1 MFQMVG
7 SDQDPA
13 QLSSSLVLAGLV
25 SRGSPTLLDTH
36 PQVYHQWSSWSQS
49 QHDDDDDDNYPQYDA
64 TVTKLDLAGGRLY
77 RVTASKPN
85 HEVGASRLLS
95 FAKPA
100 PAAAPAAPAANVWVL
115 EDMEVSRVAQ
125 NFCNH

>member
-36 PQVYHQWSSWSQS
+36 PQVYHQWSS
-49 QHDDDDDDNYPQYDA
+49 
-64 TVTKLDLAGGRLY
+64 
-77 RVTASKPN
+77 
-85 HEVGASRLLS
+85 
-95 FAKPA
+95 
-100 PAAAPAAPAANVWVL
+100 
-115 EDMEVSRVAQ
+115 
-125 NFCNH
+125 

>member
-25 SRGSPTLLDTH
+25 ARGSPTLLDTH

-49 QHDDDDDDNYPQYDA
+49 QHDD
-64 TVTKLDLAGGRLY
+64 R
-77 RVTASKPN
+77 
-85 HEVGASRLLS
+85 
-95 FAKPA
+95 
-100 PAAAPAAPAANVWVL
+100 
-115 EDMEVSRVAQ
+115 
-125 NFCNH
+125 

>member
-1 MFQMVG
+1 MFQMLG

-49 QHDDDDDDNYPQYDA
+49 QHDD
-64 TVTKLDLAGGRLY
+64 R
-77 RVTASKPN
+77 
-85 HEVGASRLLS
+85 
-95 FAKPA
+95 
-100 PAAAPAAPAANVWVL
+100 
-115 EDMEVSRVAQ
+115 
-125 NFCNH
+125 